1 MRTIATT
8 MQNLHDIAQRLAPA
22 PVQAVVPTR
31 AGANS
36 RVFRVQTTAGSF
48 ALKSYPVRPG
58 DLRPRAAVE
67 WQALTFLRERG
78 VMAVPQPIARDAEGQ
93 HLLMEWI
100 DAEPLVHHLPADIAA
115 AASFLVTIFA
125 LSADPAAANFP
136 LASEACLSAGE
147 IIRQID
153 RRLAEFA
160 PSPPVAA
167 FLAESI
173 GPALDATRRKFA
185 TEPGASEE
193 LAVRHRRLI
202 PADFGFHNAMRAS
215 NGDLR
220 FVDFDY
226 FGWDDPVK
234 LTADFIL
241 HPGMQLSL
249 QDKRAFVAAMV
260 AARGDDEH
268 FAARF
273 SRLLP
278 LHAQRWALILLNP
291 FRRDRT
297 AELPPE
303 PAASALLADRIG
315 KARAVLGAKAQL
327 FL

>member
-1 MRTIATT
+1 MRDTSKT
-8 MQNLHDIAQRLAPA
+8 MQDLHDIAQRLAPA
-22 PVQAVVPTR
+22 SVQAVVPIGG
-31 AGANS
+31 GANS

-48 ALKSYPVRPG
+48 ALKSYLARPG

-67 WQALTFLRERG
+67 WQALTFLRDRG
-78 VMAVPQPIARDAEGQ
+78 VTAVPQPIARDAEGRY
-93 HLLMEWI
+93 LLMEWI
-100 DAEPLVHHLPADIAA
+100 DAKPLVHHLPADIAA

-125 LSADPAAANFP
+125 FSADPAAADFP

-153 RRLAEFA
+153 QRLAA
-160 PSPPVAA
+160 LVPSPPLAA
-167 FLAESI
+167 FLVESI
-173 GPALDATRRKFA
+173 RPAFDEIRRKFA
-185 TEPGASEE
+185 TEPGASAE

-215 NGDLR
+215 NGGLR

-249 QDKRAFVAAMV
+249 RDKRTFVAAMV
-260 AARGDDEH
+260 AALGEDEH

-273 SRLLP
+273 SQYLP

-291 FRRDRT
+291 FRSDRIV
-297 AELPPE
+297 ELSPE

-315 KARAVLGAKAQL
+315 KARAVLAVQSK
-327 FL
+327 FLL